1 MSKARWMRDA
11 GLGLIITPT
20 IMFGIL
26 IWGAVSESRLLSEHW
41 DVYVPFVVLPYAA
54 GVALLLYARKVS
66 RAA

>member
-1 MSKARWMRDA
+1 MSKSRWIRDA

-26 IWGAVSESRLLSEHW
+26 IWGGVSEPRLLTEHW
-41 DVYVPFVVLPYAA
+41 EVYLPFVVLPYAA
-54 GVALLLYARKVS
+54 GIALLLYARKVS